1 MNKFDEKV
9 ALYKKFMD
17 DRDIRSNSELLTAVT
32 KGLGPSIY
40 KKDAETVSGSD
51 PRELETVKKNFL
63 MKKLGLADTP
73 ELNEKIGEVMER
85 IGKSERNKYRAVVY
99 YMLVKKFNKESF
111 LVPTSDVLKSDIP
124 DFLDKMNLKWQRAIL
139 YRTVVSDLS
148 DLPNVESTI
157 IVTIKSSSSLFSI
170 DVLINL
176 HDLNHVSTKEFF
188 KKLQFVN
195 IIL

>member
-17 DRDIRSNSELLTAVT
+17 DRDIRSNSKLLTAVT

-99 YMLVKKFNKESF
+99 YMLVKKFDKESVYGF
-111 LVPTSDVLKSDIP
+111 
-124 DFLDKMNLKWQRAIL
+124 
-139 YRTVVSDLS
+139 
-148 DLPNVESTI
+148 
-157 IVTIKSSSSLFSI
+157 
-170 DVLINL
+170 
-176 HDLNHVSTKEFF
+176 
-188 KKLQFVN
+188 
-195 IIL
+195 